1 MTTAPSG
8 EPLPRTLLVG
18 CGKLGITFVQG
29 WLRASVDR
37 GRIDAVVATEASA
50 AKLGSR
56 FGIAVH
62 VGTDAVPAGVRP
74 EAIVLAT
81 PGYDVEGV
89 LAACRR
95 FANRDSVF
103 LSMIAGI
110 PMSVHEAGL
119 GPAAAVVCS
128 SSNVG
133 ALAGRG
139 CFGLY
144 RGPSC
149 DERRARLGERA
160 LSPIGECV
168 WLDGEDQ
175 LSVATAISGCSI
187 AYFMLMAE
195 GLAAAAVER
204 GMAPERAMR
213 LARAAL
219 SGAGDCVRLNADET
233 LPDFRKRLTNP
244 GGSTETGMNVLL
256 RDGQLPR
263 LIGGAVT
270 AIIDLQ
276 KERWKTRSAPRV
288 SK

>member
-18 CGKLGITFVQG
+18 CGKLGIAFVHG

-50 AKLGSR
+50 AKLRSR

-62 VGTDAVPAGVRP
+62 AGIDAVPAGVRP
-74 EAIVLAT
+74 QAIVLAT
-81 PGYDVEGV
+81 PGHDIDGV
-89 LAACRR
+89 LAKCRR

-110 PMSVHEAGL
+110 PVSVHEAGL

-128 SSNVG
+128 SSNVA

-149 DERRARLGERA
+149 DERRARLGERV

-204 GMAPERAMR
+204 GIAPEPAMR

-219 SGAGDCVRLNADET
+219 SGTGECVRVNAGET
-233 LPDFRKRLTNP
+233 LSDFRKRLTNP
-244 GGSTETGMNVLL
+244 GGSTEAGMNVLM
-256 RDGQLPR
+256 RDGALPR
-263 LIGGAVT
+263 LMRDAVS
-270 AIIDLQ
+270 AIVDLQ
-276 KERWKTRSAPRV
+276 KDRWKKR
-288 SK
+288 